1 MFNYCLAIPARF
13 NSSRLP
19 GKPLLNIKGKKLIER
34 VWLKCLEVVPNKRIF
49 ILTDDKRIYKFCS
62 LKKMNVIMTSKK
74 NKTGTDRI
82 FEFSK
87 KYNFECYI
95 NVQGD
100 EPLIDTNDIRKFI
113 KIAKNNRNLVYNGMT
128 KIKNKK
134 DFYNYNIPKVVTNER
149 SELLYMSRAPIPI
162 NKKGKH
168 ISSFKQVC
176 IYSFPKNKLNLF
188 GKFKKKSKNE
198 NIEDIE
204 ILRFVDNGIKVKMI
218 EFQKSSIAVDTVSDL
233 IKVRKIVKD

>member
-1 MFNYCLAIPARF
+1 MLF
-13 NSSRLP
+13 
-19 GKPLLNIKGKKLIER
+19 KKNE
-34 VWLKCLEVVPNKRIF
+34 CNNDF
-49 ILTDDKRIYKFCS
+49 
-62 LKKMNVIMTSKK
+62 KK

-168 ISSFKQVC
+168 IVLS
-176 IYSFPKNKLNLF
+176 NKYVF
-188 GKFKKKSKNE
+188 
-198 NIEDIE
+198 I
-204 ILRFVDNGIKVKMI
+204 V
-218 EFQKSSIAVDTVSDL
+218 FQKIN
-233 IKVRKIVKD
+233 

>member
-1 MFNYCLAIPARF
+1 M
-13 NSSRLP
+13 
-19 GKPLLNIKGKKLIER
+19 
-34 VWLKCLEVVPNKRIF
+34 EVVPNKRIF

-113 KIAKNNRNLVYNGMT
+113 K
-128 KIKNKK
+128 
-134 DFYNYNIPKVVTNER
+134 
-149 SELLYMSRAPIPI
+149 
-162 NKKGKH
+162 
-168 ISSFKQVC
+168 
-176 IYSFPKNKLNLF
+176 
-188 GKFKKKSKNE
+188 
-198 NIEDIE
+198 
-204 ILRFVDNGIKVKMI
+204 
-218 EFQKSSIAVDTVSDL
+218 
-233 IKVRKIVKD
+233 